1 MNLAAFEILR
11 EMTHGGAVSLRIRGD
26 CMAPAL
32 NDGAAVAVRARRFY
46 FPGDVLVFRTN
57 AGDLAAHRMLG
68 WRGAALVTKGDGCVI
83 HDAPVAADA
92 IVGAV
97 DLPVRLRDRVRAM
110 LDFARIAGRRLV
122 RGRRPR

>member
-1 MNLAAFEILR
+1 MNLSTFQILR

-32 NDGAAVAVRARRFY
+32 NDRTAVAVRARRFY

-68 WRGAALVTKGDGCVI
+68 WRGAAVLTKGDGCVI

-97 DLPVRLRDRVRAM
+97 DLPVRLRDRVRAIV
-110 LDFARIAGRRLV
+110 DFAGIVLRRLV
-122 RGRRPR
+122 RGRHPR